1 LKKKIKTDVTELQPI
16 ELGSDIN
23 NAVDVL
29 TKLPDPIPK
38 NTNITSFQH
47 PILIGSQAARYHF
60 PSFQNPI
67 DWNIIAT
74 PSQAINWL
82 NSLKTKHKTETKMV
96 YYKNICIKIQLKC
109 TINNVKG
116 IEDIYNYNIEVVIG
130 PHDMKEILNQ
140 KSSSII
146 TIPAVAVTPICQSHN
161 PLTGPSRSLDVE
173 TMLKSHINEME
184 KIYGV
189 PNGDFN
195 LAYKLCIDTHSNSPT
210 GSSIY
215 KITKIYCDFLYKTK
229 DGRDMLFYDSKKN
242 TEIDVV
248 IYAFSYIMDLLNQ
261 GLEIQEK
268 WLDLTDDQTR
278 ATRVPYIQFAGVNGQ
293 MLVQCLV
300 NGFYVIHPGLKL
312 QLPTRI
318 NQINKLN
325 LAIRII
331 KCVMDMYNIFNKT
344 VNDLE
349 TNHNEFDRI
358 FKNDVNV
365 PIKPMHSLTNYV
377 HDPWWTPKKK
387 KAATEHNSHFM

>member
-1 LKKKIKTDVTELQPI
+1 
-16 ELGSDIN
+16 
-23 NAVDVL
+23 
-29 TKLPDPIPK
+29 
-38 NTNITSFQH
+38 
-47 PILIGSQAARYHF
+47 
-60 PSFQNPI
+60 
-67 DWNIIAT
+67 
-74 PSQAINWL
+74 
-82 NSLKTKHKTETKMV
+82 
-96 YYKNICIKIQLKC
+96 
-109 TINNVKG
+109 
-116 IEDIYNYNIEVVIG
+116 
-130 PHDMKEILNQ
+130 
-140 KSSSII
+140 
-146 TIPAVAVTPICQSHN
+146 
-161 PLTGPSRSLDVE
+161 
-173 TMLKSHINEME
+173 
-184 KIYGV
+184 
-189 PNGDFN
+189 
-195 LAYKLCIDTHSNSPT
+195 
-210 GSSIY
+210 
-215 KITKIYCDFLYKTK
+215 
-229 DGRDMLFYDSKKN
+229 MLFYDSKKN

>member
-1 LKKKIKTDVTELQPI
+1 LPQDGVKVPGISV
-16 ELGSDIN
+16 
-23 NAVDVL
+23 
-29 TKLPDPIPK
+29 PDP
-38 NTNITSFQH
+38 
-47 PILIGSQAARYHF
+47 L
-60 PSFQNPI
+60 
-67 DWNIIAT
+67 
-74 PSQAINWL
+74 
-82 NSLKTKHKTETKMV
+82 
-96 YYKNICIKIQLKC
+96 
-109 TINNVKG
+109 
-116 IEDIYNYNIEVVIG
+116 
-130 PHDMKEILNQ
+130 PHDKDFDIIVPDFPAEINQ
-140 KSSSII
+140 FIS
-146 TIPAVAVTPICQSHN
+146 Q
-161 PLTGPSRSLDVE
+161 VE
-173 TMLKSHINEME
+173 E
-184 KIYGV
+184 
-189 PNGDFN
+189 
-195 LAYKLCIDTHSNSPT
+195 
-210 GSSIY
+210 
-215 KITKIYCDFLYKTK
+215 

-268 WLDLTDDQTR
+268 CGESFCPPSQSQSYTKGSRVNQSIFNGFLRLDLTDDQTR